1 MRLGFE
7 IESSG
12 LAPAAH
18 FPIALRARSDRYT
31 GMGEIGYVS
40 QRLTKL
46 LVPAPGLLVK
56 FGNPLAQ
63 LTDRRIER
71 LLAVIDGW
79 IDRLTFSAGRS
90 RLPL

>member
-1 MRLGFE
+1 VRLDWF
-7 IESSG
+7 S
-12 LAPAAH
+12 P
-18 FPIALRARSDRYT
+18 
-31 GMGEIGYVS
+31 
-40 QRLTKL
+40 
-46 LVPAPGLLVK
+46 PGGTWP
-56 FGNPLAQ
+56 GNPLAQ